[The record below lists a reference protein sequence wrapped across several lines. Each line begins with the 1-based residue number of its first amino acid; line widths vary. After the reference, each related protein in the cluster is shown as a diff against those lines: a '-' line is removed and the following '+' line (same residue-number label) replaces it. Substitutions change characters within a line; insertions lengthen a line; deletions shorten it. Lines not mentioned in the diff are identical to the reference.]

1 MDRRAGYEGCRRV
14 RAKPEEASADRAR
27 HTGSVHTTEITTT
40 EQRKPKRAMKLPPDM
55 EFHRDVRL
63 MIYRPKGLI
72 NEAEINRV
80 IGVIEGIE
88 AASQQP
94 FNRFSDTSETHE
106 IELNFRY
113 VIHVSLHRRLS
124 HKGRAPVKSA
134 ILATD
139 STLVHYAKLLALLT
153 QGSSIRVEVFQDR
166 KEAAQWLGVPLELL
180 VAKSDD
186 GDQSNSRK

>member
-1 MDRRAGYEGCRRV
+1 MDNRSGDEGCGRV
-14 RAKPEEASADRAR
+14 RAKPEETSADRAW
-27 HTGSVHTTEITTT
+27 HGGSVQAAEITTT
-40 EQRKPKRAMKLPPDM
+40 QQRKPEGAMILPPDI
-55 EFHRDVRL
+55 EFHQDIRL
-63 MIYRPKGLI
+63 LIYRPKGLI

-88 AASQQP
+88 AASQEP

-106 IELNFRY
+106 VELNFQY
-113 VIHVSLHRRLS
+113 VIQVSLHRRLL

-139 STLVHYAKLLALLT
+139 STVIHYARLLVLLT
-153 QGSSIRVEVFQDR
+153 EGSSIRVQVFQDR

-180 VAKSDD
+180 AAKSDD